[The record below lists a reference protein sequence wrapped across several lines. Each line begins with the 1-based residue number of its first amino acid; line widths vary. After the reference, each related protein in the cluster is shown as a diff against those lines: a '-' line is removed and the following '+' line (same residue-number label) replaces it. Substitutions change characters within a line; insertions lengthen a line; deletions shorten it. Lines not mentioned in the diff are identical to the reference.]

1 MDIFEIAQ
9 QGMKIQAQ
17 EQKELQLEQEAEA
30 KGKNSFRRVKK
41 I

>member
-17 EQKELQLEQEAEA
+17 EQKELQLIEFKELKLPFHQLL
-30 KGKNSFRRVKK
+30 NK
-41 I
+41 IK